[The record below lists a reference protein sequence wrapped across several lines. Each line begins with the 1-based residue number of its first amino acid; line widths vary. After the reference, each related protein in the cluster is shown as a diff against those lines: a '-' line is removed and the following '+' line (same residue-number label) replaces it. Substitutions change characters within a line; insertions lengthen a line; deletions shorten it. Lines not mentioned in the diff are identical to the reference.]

1 MSTVERKSRSSHRP
15 APYAL
20 NVKVKN
26 IENLKEALT
35 QREPRLLIR
44 NIPKDCTQTDLI
56 PLIPVLPTE
65 IKAIEFLKKT
75 DMSPAGAAVVVL
87 ASYEGM
93 SKAALADGRELRGH
107 NLWAVKDV
115 EGMRSLSLLQK
126 LGHKNDSAA
135 ISRKPST
142 NSPVEPFV
150 IPAELMQKVD
160 LSLLNNI
167 KAALST
173 LSGEKKP
180 SPVDSIRQRSVKVR
194 NLPDSAT
201 YDRISQV
208 FLGCGTIESI
218 SEGNYKNEVII
229 KFTNADEADLA
240 VRFYNGRRMDGKRL
254 QVLYRDR

>member
-1 MSTVERKSRSSHRP
+1 MSTVERKSRGQSHRP
-15 APYAL
+15 APYSM
-20 NVKVKN
+20 N
-26 IENLKEALT
+26 EALT
-35 QREPRLLIR
+35 KREPRLLIR

-56 PLIPVLPTE
+56 PLIPVQPTE

-75 DMSPAGAAVVVL
+75 DMTPAGAAVVVL
-87 ASYEGM
+87 ASYSGM

-126 LGHKNDSAA
+126 LGHKNDPAA
-135 ISRKPST
+135 ASLKKPSSS
-142 NSPVEPFV
+142 SPVEPV
-150 IPAELMQKVD
+150 EIPAELMQKVD
-160 LSLLNNI
+160 LTLLNNI

-173 LSGEKKP
+173 LSGETKP
-180 SPVDSIRQRSVKVR
+180 APVDTVRQRSVKVR
-194 NLPDSAT
+194 NLPDSAS

-218 SEGNYKNEVII
+218 SEANYKNEVII
-229 KFTNADEADLA
+229 KFTTADEADLA

>member
-1 MSTVERKSRSSHRP
+1 
-15 APYAL
+15 L

-126 LGHKNDSAA
+126 LGHKNDPAS
-135 ISRKPST
+135 SRKAST
-142 NSPVEPFV
+142 TSEEPVV

-180 SPVDSIRQRSVKVR
+180 APVDTIRQRSVKVR

-208 FLGCGTIESI
+208 
-218 SEGNYKNEVII
+218 K
-229 KFTNADEADLA
+229 KFKFNDKMNFFSGIFGLRDNRKHQRGELQ
-240 VRFYNGRRMDGKRL
+240 KRSHH
-254 QVLYRDR
+254 